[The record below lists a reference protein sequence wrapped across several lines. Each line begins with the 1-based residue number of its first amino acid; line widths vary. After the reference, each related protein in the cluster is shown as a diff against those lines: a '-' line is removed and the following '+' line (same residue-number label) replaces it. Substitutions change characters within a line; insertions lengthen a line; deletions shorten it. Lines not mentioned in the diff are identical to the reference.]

1 MHEISFTKA
10 RTNGA
15 IADAVERAGG
25 SIQRVFAAADLPL
38 GLIDQPDILVPLRD
52 SVRLLEYASREI
64 GDAALS
70 ARTASEAGI
79 PGLGVYGNHLLAAPC
94 LEAAITRASWMI
106 GSLLQSS
113 TNLRLQVN
121 PPWARWTYEISDA
134 ADIGRQKHEILALS
148 YMLDLLRRFAGAR
161 WTPSQI
167 EVAGAPIMGRVAVED
182 VLSGSLSRGEVSAI
196 VFPSELLELP
206 NIRPGPHDDPVIID
220 DDAMPDPRD
229 IVKCV
234 EHLVMLALLDG
245 RPRIEWVARKMDL
258 SGRSLQR
265 HLTAH
270 NTTFECVMDRVLT
283 RYSTRLLEYGDAPVT
298 ELAYQLGYADPSHF
312 VRAFRRWTGQTPGQ
326 FRRSLGVTRRGADA
340 E

>member
-1 MHEISFTKA
+1 MHETSFTKA

-25 SIQRVFAAADLPL
+25 NIQRVFSYAELPL
-38 GLIDQPDILVPLRD
+38 GLIDQPDVLVPLRD
-52 SVRLLEYASREI
+52 SVRLLEYACREV

-79 PGLGVYGNHLLAAPC
+79 PGLGIYGNHLLAAPC
-94 LEAAITRASWMI
+94 LEAAITRANWLI

-113 TNLRLQVN
+113 TNLHLVVN
-121 PPWARWTYEISDA
+121 PPWARWTYEIFDA
-134 ADIGRQKHEILALS
+134 ADVGRQKHEILALA

-161 WTPSQI
+161 WTPAQI
-167 EVAGAPIMGRVAVED
+167 EVAGPPVTGRVAVED

-206 NIRPGPHDDPVIID
+206 NIRPGLHDDVNND
-220 DDAMPDPRD
+220 GDAMPDPRD
-229 IVKCV
+229 LVKCV
-234 EHLVMLALLDG
+234 EHLIMLALLDG

-265 HLTAH
+265 HLHAH
-270 NTTFECVMDRVLT
+270 NTTFESVMDRVL
-283 RYSTRLLEYGDAPVT
+283 SGHSIRLLERGDIPIT

-326 FRRSLGVTRRGADA
+326 FRRILGITRRGVDAD
-340 E
+340 